1 MGIMLKTIAKRGA
14 TLGIAVAGLV
24 VARNALQPMY
34 SRWGATDEE
43 LERTYPG
50 DDLSR
55 DAEYSATHAVTIA
68 ATPEVI
74 WPWFVQLGQDRAG
87 FYSYAALEN
96 LVGAQMPAVERIVP
110 EFQVERKV
118 GETISLGSPERFKGH
133 AAMIVAKIEPLRS
146 LVLIS
151 PGDWANV
158 QAGGIALHG
167 TYAFA
172 LEPVDPYRTRV
183 IARFRLGPH
192 MPPVPL
198 VDAAHFI
205 MQRKMLL
212 TMKALVEAPRPGPVA
227 EAVPAGPTP
236 SV

>member
-1 MGIMLKTIAKRGA
+1 MAKKLAKRGL

-24 VARNALQPMY
+24 AARNVLQPIY

-50 DDLSR
+50 DDLSK
-55 DAEYSATHAVTIA
+55 DAQYSATHAVTIA
-68 ATPEVI
+68 ATPQAI

-87 FYSYAALEN
+87 FYSYAGLEN
-96 LVGAQMPAVERIVP
+96 LVGAQMPTVERIVP

-118 GETISLGSPERFKGH
+118 GETIPLGSPERFEGQ
-133 AAMIVAKIEPLRS
+133 AAQIVASIEPQRS
-146 LVLIS
+146 LVLIT

-167 TYAFA
+167 IWAFV
-172 LEPVDPYRTRV
+172 LEPLDQYRTRV
-183 IARFRLGPH
+183 IARFKLGPH
-192 MPPVPL
+192 MPALPF
-198 VDAAHFI
+198 VDAVHFI

-212 TMKALVEAPRPGPVA
+212 TLKALIETPPPLSAPPETIPEPA
-227 EAVPAGPTP
+227 PAV
-236 SV
+236 